1 MSMNCMFCKKPV
13 VGQSPVTVPGIGLA
27 HSHCYQAD
35 QALRR
40 TFQSL
45 DIAALS
51 DGELTELKDLVLAEE
66 NARRPEHDDDD
77 DIELF

>member
-1 MSMNCMFCKKPV
+1 MSMNCMFCKKTV
-13 VGQSPVTVPGIGLA
+13 VGQNPVTIPSEGLA
-27 HSHCYQAD
+27 HLHCYQAH

-51 DGELTELKDLVLAEE
+51 DAELTELKDLVLAEE
-66 NARRPEHDDDD
+66 NARQRGQED